1 MPIDRI
7 GQFLVVI
14 KGHYICQVA
23 VTAADVMLTDEM
35 IGCLDIDQS
44 EDEGYRKNKKN
55 YRFFVNFNIFKEK
68 YRKNADNDN

>member
-23 VTAADVMLTDEM
+23 VIAADVVLTDEM

-44 EDEGYRKNKKN
+44 EDKRNRKNKEN
-55 YRFFVNFNIFKEK
+55 YRFFDNFDIFKEK